1 MTRPGD
7 SPGGQYRSVAFARAA
22 TAAVGLICGLGSCAG
37 SVSPA
42 GRPEASHALATA
54 ALGAGYLPGYLSPE
68 ERPDSA
74 AWLPP
79 PPASGSAAFEA
90 DVEVHRAT
98 RALRDSPRWQVAARD
113 ARLKFPAATE
123 SFACALGLPISE
135 AETPDLYALLR
146 RTLVDAGQAT
156 SGAKAKYQ
164 RPRPFEVNEDSTCTP
179 GDEKTLRGNGSYP
192 SGHAAAGWAW
202 ALILAELAPDR
213 SVTILQRGLD
223 FGASRVI
230 CGVHWQSDVDAGRTV
245 AAVAVARLHANDE
258 FAAQLSRAAREVARA
273 RAKGTAAPAGC
284 GAAHT
289 D

>member
-1 MTRPGD
+1 MTLPAKY
-7 SPGGQYRSVAFARAA
+7 SAGQRKAVAIARAA
-22 TAAVGLICGLGSCAG
+22 TAAVALICGVGGCAG

-42 GRPEASHALATA
+42 GRPEASDAVATA
-54 ALGAGYLPGYLSPE
+54 ALGAGYLPGYLSAE

-79 PPASGSAAFEA
+79 PPAAGSAAFEA

-98 RALRDSPRWQVAARD
+98 RALRDSPRWQLAARD
-113 ARLKFPAATE
+113 AELKFPAATE
-123 SFACALGLPISE
+123 AFACALGLSISE
-135 AETPDLYALLR
+135 ADTPELYALLR

-164 RPRPFEVNEDSTCTP
+164 RPRPFVVNDESTCTP
-179 GDEKTLRGNGSYP
+179 GEEKILRGNGSYP

-202 ALILAELAPDR
+202 ALILAEIAPDR
-213 SVTILQRGLD
+213 SAPILQRGLD

-245 AAVAVARLHANDE
+245 AAAAVARLHANDE
-258 FAAQLSRAAREVARA
+258 FAAQLARAAREVARA
-273 RAKGTAAPAGC
+273 RTKGAAAPAGC
-284 GAAHT
+284 DAAHT